1 VDTIL
6 GLLLIRFGAIVG
18 GLVVLAL
25 LAFGAAVV
33 LKHRGAL
40 DQTRRRVAPVARAV
54 ARRLD
59 DRNDRQRR
67 SGASRGRGMLASAAV
82 RAAAGYLQDDRRDP
96 RRRG

>member
-1 VDTIL
+1 VDTVF
-6 GLLLIRFGAIVG
+6 GLLLIRFGVIVG

-33 LKHRGAL
+33 LTHRGAL
-40 DQTRRRVAPVARAV
+40 DQARWRGVPVARAV

-59 DRNDRQRR
+59 DRNDPQRR
-67 SGASRGRGMLASAAV
+67 SGASCGRGVLAGAAV